1 MNLDAIRPIVE
12 QIVKDTL
19 LEKRYEYGWPSKG
32 VSNKKATGGLINSI
46 KVIQIEENNTDILK
60 VEMKDPNYKY
70 VEEGRRKG
78 TAKGKGYV
86 PIKAILKWMAQRGI
100 GIRNEK
106 GQFVKDDAARTAA
119 AFRISNS
126 IRVNGI
132 RSTGFIEIAK
142 GRIEENK
149 QIMRLLEDAAMQE
162 LIDLIE
168 K

>member
-1 MNLDAIRPIVE
+1 MNLDPIKPIIE

-46 KVIQIEENNTDILK
+46 KVIQVKENNTDILK

-70 VEEGRRKG
+70 VEEGR
-78 TAKGKGYV
+78 AKGKYV

-142 GRIEENK
+142 ARIDENK
-149 QIMRLLEDAAMQE
+149 QIMQLFKEAA
-162 LIDLIE
+162 IE
-168 K
+168 KLKKK

>member
-1 MNLDAIRPIVE
+1 MNLESIKPIVE

-19 LEKRYEYGWPSKG
+19 LERRYEYGFPAKG
-32 VSNKKATGGLINSI
+32 VSNKKATGGLVNSI
-46 KVIQIEENNTDILK
+46 KVVQIKENNTDILR
-60 VEMKDPNYKY
+60 VEMKDPNYKF
-70 VEEGRRKG
+70 VEEGR
-78 TAKGKGYV
+78 AKGKYV

-132 RSTGFIEIAK
+132 RASRFIEIAK
-142 GRIEENK
+142 GRIE
-149 QIMRLLEDAAMQE
+149 
-162 LIDLIE
+162 
-168 K
+168 

>member
-70 VEEGRRKG
+70 VEEGR
-78 TAKGKGYV
+78 AKGKYV

-126 IRVNGI
+126 IRVNSI

-142 GRIEENK
+142 GRIIENK

>member
-1 MNLDAIRPIVE
+1 
-12 QIVKDTL
+12 
-19 LEKRYEYGWPSKG
+19 
-32 VSNKKATGGLINSI
+32 
-46 KVIQIEENNTDILK
+46 
-60 VEMKDPNYKY
+60 MKDPNYKY
-70 VEEGRRKG
+70 VEEGR
-78 TAKGKGYV
+78 AKGKYV

-126 IRVNGI
+126 IRVNSI

-142 GRIEENK
+142 GRIIENK

>member
-1 MNLDAIRPIVE
+1 MNLEAIRPIVE

-46 KVIQIEENNTDILK
+46 KVIQIQENNTDILK

-70 VEEGRRKG
+70 VEEGR
-78 TAKGKGYV
+78 AKGKYV

-168 K
+168 T

>member
-1 MNLDAIRPIVE
+1 MNLEAIRPIVE

-46 KVIQIEENNTDILK
+46 KVIQIQENNTDILK

-70 VEEGRRKG
+70 VEEGR
-78 TAKGKGYV
+78 AKGKYV

>member
-1 MNLDAIRPIVE
+1 MNLEAIKPIVE

-46 KVIQIEENNTDILK
+46 KVIKIEENNTDILR

-70 VEEGRRKG
+70 VEEGR
-78 TAKGKGYV
+78 AKGKYV

-168 K
+168 T